1 MPLLALP
8 LVSEGGRS
16 SAESDYLRHLWGTF
30 GTMRYVAWR
39 AWSGVAWPPDSLEA
53 GVWGVKIVM
62 TALINEVRIVGGYG

>member
-1 MPLLALP
+1 
-8 LVSEGGRS
+8 
-16 SAESDYLRHLWGTF
+16 
-30 GTMRYVAWR
+30 MRYVAWR